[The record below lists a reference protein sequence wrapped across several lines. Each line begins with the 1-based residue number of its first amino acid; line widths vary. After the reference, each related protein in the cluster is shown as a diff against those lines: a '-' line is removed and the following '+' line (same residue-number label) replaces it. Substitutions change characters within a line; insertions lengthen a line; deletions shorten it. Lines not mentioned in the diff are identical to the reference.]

1 MGCRAKRP
9 QPELV
14 RFVRLPDGSL
24 AEGRTL
30 PGRGAY
36 LCADTLDAC
45 RAVAEKR
52 KAFARALRTP

>member
-14 RFVRLPDGSL
+14 RLVRLADGTL

-36 LCADTLDAC
+36 LCADTVAAC
-45 RAVAEKR
+45 RELAVKR